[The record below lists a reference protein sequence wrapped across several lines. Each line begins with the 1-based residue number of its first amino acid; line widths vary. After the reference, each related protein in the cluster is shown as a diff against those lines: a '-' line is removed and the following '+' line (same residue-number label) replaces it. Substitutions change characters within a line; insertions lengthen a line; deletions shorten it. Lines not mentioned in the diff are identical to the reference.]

1 MTGRLDRAQLRE
13 LDRLNTDVMFGES
26 AVIFGEGDP
35 GDQMFVIR
43 SGHVRVS
50 RRSHDGRDFL
60 MAVLGPGDVVGEL
73 AVVDPGPRTST
84 ATALTRV
91 IATVVPRQLLRTVV
105 TEDPRWSWLLLE
117 RLSARLDDV
126 EAQLVSFAST
136 GVAGRIAGQLVHL
149 ASRFDTRTDGTIHIA
164 CGLQTEDLT
173 RLAGAGH
180 TSGTDA
186 LAAFVANGW
195 ISLDDHGVTIHDLA
209 ALRRCARQ
217 ADAPIAV
224 HRPA

>member
-1 MTGRLDRAQLRE
+1 MKGRLDRAQLRE
-13 LDRLNTDVMFGES
+13 LDRLNADVMFGES
-26 AVIFGEGDP
+26 TVIFGEGDP
-35 GDQMFVIR
+35 GDHMLVIR

-60 MAVLGPGDVVGEL
+60 MAVLGPGDVLGEL
-73 AVVDPGPRTST
+73 AVFDPGPRTST
-84 ATALTRV
+84 ATALSRV
-91 IATVVPRQLLRTVV
+91 IATKVPRQLLRAVLTD
-105 TEDPRWSWLLLE
+105 DPQWCWLLLE
-117 RLSARLDDV
+117 RLTERLDDV
-126 EAQLVSFAST
+126 EAQLVGFAST

-149 ASRFDTRTDGTIHIA
+149 ASRFDTRSDGTVHIA
-164 CGLQTEDLT
+164 CGLHNDDLT
-173 RLAGAGH
+173 QLAGAGH

-195 ISLDDHGVTIHDLA
+195 ITLDDHRVTIRDLA

-217 ADAPIAV
+217 ADALIAV

>member
-1 MTGRLDRAQLRE
+1 MKGRLDRAQLRE
-13 LDRLNTDVMFGES
+13 LDRLNADVMFGES
-26 AVIFGEGDP
+26 TVIFGEGDP
-35 GDQMFVIR
+35 GDHMLVIR

-50 RRSHDGRDFL
+50 RHSHDGRDFL
-60 MAVLGPGDVVGEL
+60 MAVLGPGDVLGEL

-91 IATVVPRQLLRTVV
+91 IATKVPRQLLRTVI

-117 RLSARLDDV
+117 RLTARLDDV
-126 EAQLVSFAST
+126 EAQLVSFAAT
-136 GVAGRIAGQLVHL
+136 GVAGRIAGALVYL
-149 ASRFDTRTDGTIHIA
+149 ADRFDARSDGTVHIA
-164 CGLQTEDLT
+164 CGLRTDDLT

-195 ISLDDHGVTIHDLA
+195 ITLDDYGVTIRDLT
-209 ALRRCARQ
+209 ALRHCARQ
-217 ADAPIAV
+217 TDAPIAV